1 MALSVNPPNSV
12 IHDTVSL
19 KHMLWFCCFWRSGVA
34 QASVYGGARRW
45 LLLRLGS
52 DSVSP
57 FLFYSNLTIF
67 DFLLGVLR
75 GVEDPSFRSS
85 SRQRPIYKPD

>member
-45 LLLRLGS
+45 LLLVLLDLMPEEQLRKFAIVPDFRGHRVYIFEAGHFT
-52 DSVSP
+52 SV
-57 FLFYSNLTIF
+57 LNAGKGTESN
-67 DFLLGVLR
+67 
-75 GVEDPSFRSS
+75 
-85 SRQRPIYKPD
+85 Y

>member
-1 MALSVNPPNSV
+1 MPGGSAVM
-12 IHDTVSL
+12 IM
-19 KHMLWFCCFWRSGVA
+19 MLMYS
-34 QASVYGGARRW
+34 SN
-45 LLLRLGS
+45 LRIYY
-52 DSVSP
+52 
-57 FLFYSNLTIF
+57 YSNLTIF

>member
-1 MALSVNPPNSV
+1 MKTFVLV
-12 IHDTVSL
+12 
-19 KHMLWFCCFWRSGVA
+19 HMGV
-34 QASVYGGARRW
+34 VMGVKVV
-45 LLLRLGS
+45 LRLVLGLEC
-52 DSVSP
+52 SVL
-57 FLFYSNLTIF
+57 FFYSNLTIF